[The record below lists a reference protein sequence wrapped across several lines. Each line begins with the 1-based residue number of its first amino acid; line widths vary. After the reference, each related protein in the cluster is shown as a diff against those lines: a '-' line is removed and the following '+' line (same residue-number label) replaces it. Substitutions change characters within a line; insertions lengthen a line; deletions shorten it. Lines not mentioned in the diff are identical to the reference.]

1 MSLLSNTTSV
11 RTFLSA
17 LHWYAFAGSFFLF
30 SLVNLFA
37 QESSGKPATQA
48 NTTQTGI
55 PQVKM
60 REAVRATSEGREFW
74 LCFQKNSIEPER
86 DARTNRINPKE
97 QLFLEL
103 FLTSG
108 EDTKV
113 VIEIDGLL
121 FRQEARIRGGTV
133 VNVKIDTAA
142 QLRSSE
148 VPERLAVH
156 ITSEKTLSVY
166 GLSHRYQTTDS
177 YMGLPVE
184 ALGTEYRTV
193 NYYKLREDLISQF
206 AIIATQDS
214 TSVTITPTS
223 PTFTKKPANLP
234 FAVNLRK
241 GDVYQVIASSQ
252 TKSSPAD
259 FTGSLIQANKPI
271 AVFSGHNGAYIP
283 IPEKGYNHLVEQLP
297 PLSAWGRHY
306 YVGTLLGRTRSTIR
320 VVAAEDD
327 TKVFANGKQVATLL
341 AGEYYE
347 NAAVTGM
354 TQITGD
360 KRILLAQYAHG
371 FENGQ
376 DSVGDPMMILLTP
389 TQQFLKKYRFATP
402 TRGQWH
408 HYVNIVVPKESA
420 ESMRLDGR
428 PMNTQVF
435 KPFGESRYAIA
446 QIEVAYG
453 THTLEGAE
461 NFGLYSYGFGYG
473 DDSYDAYGNM
483 VGQSFLELREVK
495 DTLAPIANLSAAS
508 ILAPQQNSP
517 SGSPSNSSSNSS
529 PNSAPNSRVSLRN
542 SLAPQL
548 SKIIVSDDREDDK
561 GLASVRIVDAGGLNI
576 APPSIVAG
584 APQAE
589 IILNEQAQTQSGRA
603 IFEASDVAGNTK
615 RFTLCF
621 TKDQVGSDNLISVS
635 DGVQDYCPQ
644 KTLWYGG
651 AFGTLAMT
659 AHTLALSGF
668 NGFDNFRTA
677 GNFAGTADGIL
688 RLVGGG
694 IVAGYR
700 LSPTWGV
707 SARLAAESFPGV
719 LRAPDPASA
728 SPRFDTLTIDPSG
741 RPTLTQ
747 QGYTLA
753 LTSIYASLS
762 LVAECYLSNNFYA
775 LAGLKTSLALTRSLA
790 LNRIIITPASAIY
803 ASTRTAEREIFNG
816 ASESVATLLPSVLG
830 GIGVTVPI
838 WRNIAAFGELSYA
851 LPLGTALL
859 GQEWRISQLSLSIGG
874 RMRF

>member
-1 MSLLSNTTSV
+1 MGISPNTTSF
-11 RTFLSA
+11 RKFLPA
-17 LHWYAFAGSFFLF
+17 LYWCAVAGSFVLF
-30 SLVNLFA
+30 SLGNLFA
-37 QESSGKPATQA
+37 QESSPKPAPQA
-48 NTTQTGI
+48 
-55 PQVKM
+55 KM
-60 REAVRATSEGREFW
+60 REAIRATSEGREFW

-86 DARTNRINPKE
+86 DARTNRINPKD
-97 QLFLEL
+97 QIFLEL

-121 FRQEARIRGGTV
+121 FRQEMRIRGGTV

-142 QLRSSE
+142 QVRSSE

-156 ITSEKTLSVY
+156 IVSEKTLSVY

-234 FAVNLRK
+234 FTVNLRK
-241 GDVYQVIASSQ
+241 GDVYQVIASSAS
-252 TKSSPAD
+252 KGSPAD

-347 NAAVTGM
+347 NGAVNGM

-371 FENGQ
+371 FENGL
-376 DSVGDPMMILLTP
+376 DSIGDPMMILLTP

-408 HYVNIVVPKESA
+408 HYVNLVVPKESV

-428 PMNTQVF
+428 PMNPQVF

-446 QIEVAYG
+446 QIEVSYG
-453 THTLEGAE
+453 THTLEGTE

-495 DTLAPIANLSAAS
+495 DTLAPMANLSAAS
-508 ILAPQQNSP
+508 VLASQQNSL
-517 SGSPSNSSSNSS
+517 SNSS
-529 PNSAPNSRVSLRN
+529 PISSPSSAQNPRVSLRN
-542 SLAPQL
+542 SIAPQI
-548 SKIIVSDDREDDK
+548 SKVIVSDDREDDK
-561 GLASVRIVDAGGLNI
+561 GLALVRIVDAGGLNI
-576 APPSIVAG
+576 VAPSVVAG

-603 IFEASDVAGNTK
+603 IIEASDVAGNTQ

-635 DGVQDYCPQ
+635 PGVQEYCPQ

-651 AFGTLAMT
+651 VFGTLAVT
-659 AHTLALSGF
+659 AHTLAPSGF
-668 NGFDNFRTA
+668 NGFDNFRTV
-677 GNFAGTADGIL
+677 GNFAGTADGVL

-694 IVAGYR
+694 IVVGYR
-700 LSPTWGV
+700 FSPTWGI
-707 SARLAAESFPGV
+707 SARLGTESFPGI

-728 SPRFDTLTIDPSG
+728 SPRLDTLTLDPSG

-753 LTSIYASLS
+753 LTSVYASLS
-762 LVAECYLSNNFYA
+762 LLAECYLSNNFYA
-775 LAGLKTSLALTRSLA
+775 LAGLKTSLAITRSLA
-790 LNRIIITPASAIY
+790 LNRIIITPSNAVY
-803 ASTRTAEREIFNG
+803 ANTRTAEREIFNG
-816 ASESVATLLPSVLG
+816 ASESVATLLPSVVG

-838 WRNIAAFGELSYA
+838 WRNIAAFGELTYA
-851 LPLGTALL
+851 HPLGTVLV